1 MSKYGLTKEK
11 IESHIANVEYFTLA
25 TSSVECIITLCN
37 GYIVIGVSSCIDPT
51 LFNEEKGKE
60 IAYENAFGKL
70 WGILGYVERQRWYED
85 TQLSWLDRVKQELA
99 ELDIKRGKLAE
110 LLSSERP
117 DFISE
122 AEWDRLNQQSEAMS
136 AYAFILSDRIIN
148 AEKAKT
154 ER

>member
-1 MSKYGLTKEK
+1 MTKYGLTKEK
-11 IESHIANVEYFTLA
+11 IESHIAKVDYVLFGKTGTLC
-25 TSSVECIITLCN
+25 VITLCN
-37 GYIVIGVSSCIDPT
+37 GYTVTGESGCIDPEI
-51 LFNEEKGKE
+51 FDAEIGKS
-60 IAYENAFGKL
+60 IAFENAFEKL
-70 WGILGYVERQRWYED
+70 WGILGYVEKQRWYEE

-99 ELDIKRGKLAE
+99 ELDIKRGKLAD
-110 LLSSERP
+110 LLSGERP